1 MTSSE
6 ALPEDAARPSPLRAW
21 LFLIWLSWQ
30 RQARAREMVWLAIA
44 LLGLASVMVSLTTQG
59 NWWGLQNRRTYGR
72 GGPTYKEWLERS
84 EATWRAIPFS
94 SPATSITMAVNAVNS
109 AILEQS
115 DFLNFTRGFIF
126 LLFFTF
132 LVPIWSLAFAT
143 EAFGG
148 ERESHGMIW
157 LLTRPLSR
165 PAIYLAKFIAV
176 LPWCIGLNVGGFAL
190 LCALAGRPGPIAFRL
205 FWPAVLW
212 SSLTFCALFFL
223 FGAFFRRPAIVALV
237 YSFFLEVIIGNM
249 PGTLKRAS
257 VGFYARCMMFDEAAE
272 RGISPDNPVVYDPV
286 SGSTALWVL
295 ILATLFLLLL
305 GMFLFR
311 RAEYHTGD

>member
-6 ALPEDAARPSPLRAW
+6 ALPEDAAGISPLRAW

-30 RQARAREMVWLAIA
+30 RQARAKEMVWLAIGLLA
-44 LLGLASVMVSLTTQG
+44 LACTIVTLSSKGQ
-59 NWWGLQNRRTYGR
+59 WWGMHRWRMYGR
-72 GGPTYKEWLERS
+72 GGPTYQEWLERN
-84 EATWRAIPFS
+84 EATWRAIPYP
-94 SPATSITMAVNAVNS
+94 SPATSIAMAVNAANS
-109 AILEQS
+109 ALLQQS
-115 DFLNFTRGFIF
+115 DFLVFTRFF
-126 LLFFTF
+126 LFSLFFSF

-143 EAFGG
+143 EAIGG

-176 LPWCIGLNVGGFAL
+176 LPWCLALNLGGFAL
-190 LCALAGRPGPIAFRL
+190 LCALAGRPGPIAFHL

-212 SSLTFCALFFL
+212 SSLTFCSLFFL
-223 FGAFFRRPAIVALV
+223 FGAFFRRPAIVGLV

-272 RGISPDNPVVYDPV
+272 RGVSPDNPVVYDPV
-286 SGSTALWVL
+286 SGSTALLVL
-295 ILATLFLLLL
+295 ILSSLFLLAL

-311 RAEYHTGD
+311 RAEYDTGD